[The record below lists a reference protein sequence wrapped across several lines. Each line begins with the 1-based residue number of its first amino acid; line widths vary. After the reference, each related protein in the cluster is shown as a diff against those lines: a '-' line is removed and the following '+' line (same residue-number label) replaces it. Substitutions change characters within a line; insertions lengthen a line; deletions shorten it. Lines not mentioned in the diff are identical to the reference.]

1 MGILFPS
8 VEYFDALKARMSD
21 QADKFRRLGYID
33 TTFAVSVGSNGKA
46 RNFIL
51 EFEVFDLKGVREVPS
66 VDLKQVD
73 FSIEGDA
80 PVWREMIENIKRNGQ
95 ADSSHDINTL
105 AHFGERLKIRYDDPD
120 GHDKLYR
127 FMESI
132 QGFFDLTSKLE
143 VSFN

>member
-1 MGILFPS
+1 MAVTFPS
-8 VEYFDALKARMSD
+8 TDYFTQLKTQMEA
-21 QADKFRRLGYID
+21 QGEKFKRLGYID
-33 TTFAVSVGSNGKA
+33 TTFAISVGSNGST

-51 EFEVFDLKGVREVPS
+51 EFEVFDLKNVREVPA

-73 FSIEGDA
+73 FQIEGDA

-95 ADSSHDINTL
+95 ADSMHDINTL

-132 QGFFDLTSKLE
+132 QEFFDLSSK
-143 VSFN
+143 VDVTFN

>member
-1 MGILFPS
+1 MGTTFPS
-8 VEYFDALKARMSD
+8 TEYFNQLKTQMEA

-33 TTFAVSVGSNGKA
+33 TTFAVSIGSNGKA
-46 RNFIL
+46 RTFL
-51 EFEVFDLKGVREVPS
+51 LDFEVFQLKNVREVPS

-73 FSIEGDA
+73 FVIEGDA
-80 PVWREMIENIKRNGQ
+80 PVWREMLENIKRNGQ

-105 AHFGERLKIRYDDPD
+105 THFGEQLKIRYDDPD

-132 QGFFDLTSKLE
+132 
-143 VSFN
+143 